1 MTAVTPGAVLRPI
14 TTFFDEAL
22 SQPDLRHRIFSAA
35 RRRLPFPDPAA
46 LQALSLLSQA
56 LDSSA
61 ATSPA
66 RPCPSTLRAAEKLL
80 LSLPSRSPLSVLL
93 LSLTHA
99 LHRRLTAAALAL
111 LDLFAL
117 DPSLARDD
125 VAPPVFEDL
134 FLPHLLPVLH
144 WFADQRSRILSSE
157 SRSPAPAAA
166 AVEDDGWSV
175 EAASAVSLLSRM
187 SGGQAAE
194 LKKLERGYEDV
205 LDANSRVYAEY
216 LKEVLESIDG
226 ARQARGPPQLIFRR
240 FDGEG
245 GEIEEGVEEEEESEE
260 AIGLRSGQRRYNV
273 MHSFFFLV
281 FLHKDFF
288 LFSKKRFG
296 LFFPWF

>member
-1 MTAVTPGAVLRPI
+1 MTAATPGTVLRPI
-14 TTFFDEAL
+14 TAFFNEAL
-22 SQPDLRHRIFSAA
+22 SQPDLRHRILSAA
-35 RRRLPFPDPAA
+35 RGRPPFPDPAA

-66 RPCPSTLRAAEKLL
+66 RPSPSALRAAEKLL

-99 LHRRLTAAALAL
+99 LHRRPAAAALAL
-111 LDLFAL
+111 LDLFSL
-117 DPSLARDD
+117 DPALSRED
-125 VAPPVFEDL
+125 VAPSVFEDL

-144 WFADQRSRILSSE
+144 WFADQRARILSSD
-157 SRSPAPAAA
+157 SPSPAPAAP

-175 EAASAVSLLSRM
+175 ESSAAVSLLSRM

-216 LKEVLESIDG
+216 LKEVLESADE
-226 ARQARGPPQLIFRR
+226 ARQARGPPQLILRR

-273 MHSFFFLV
+273 MHSFFCLV
-281 FLHKDFF
+281 FLHKDSIFF
-288 LFSKKRFG
+288 F
-296 LFFPWF
+296 